1 MVDLPELPPRRSDDP
16 TGFEP
21 EAPPAVPPAST
32 SADPTVSL
40 EVGLAAFLPEGVEI
54 GDPQRDDLV
63 TPDLATDDPLT
74 DDPLTDDSLTDDPL
88 TDDAAPAETGGLSA
102 DAAPTGAAA
111 PVDDEHI
118 DLELLGRLE
127 ADLDAVGVALAALDD
142 GSYGSCAVCGAV
154 LPPPALAVDPVR
166 RSCDAHLPSI
176 A

>member
-63 TPDLATDDPLT
+63 TPDLA
-74 DDPLTDDSLTDDPL
+74 TDDPL